1 MRCFHLAL
9 VLGVVVA
16 FPIASHGD
24 GRRAARRK
32 RAREAGGSTAAPDR
46 PPLRSAAPSRR
57 PRRPSRPAVAE
68 PLSLPRAEI
77 AGAALAKLVPEGRAV
92 TRVTV
97 VGAHRARL
105 ELERGA
111 PGGGD
116 ALEVD
121 TRALNQ
127 ELDQPAWLACRD
139 ALDVTA
145 SEFSAAAF
153 DDSRF
158 VKRSELLAIKAGECA
173 RPKVGGEAVRFG
185 RANEPRAVAQYARE
199 TGHSVAPTGLWL
211 DARGRW
217 GASPDGVV
225 VDSRDGSEGLLEVKC
240 SFARRRKPA
249 HPQFEHCPRRY
260 YAQVQGQLALAGRE
274 WCDLVLWIPRNS
286 PQKNYCV
293 VRVARDRKFWD
304 DELEPALARFSED
317 LERRRSANEARP

>member
-1 MRCFHLAL
+1 M
-9 VLGVVVA
+9 VG

-32 RAREAGGSTAAPDR
+32 RAREASQPGGSAPALER
-46 PPLRSAAPSRR
+46 PPPRRSSSPSRR
-57 PRRPSRPAVAE
+57 PRPAAA
-68 PLSLPRAEI
+68 PPPPALPRAEI
-77 AGAALAKLVPEGRAV
+77 AGAALDKLVPEGRAV
-92 TRVTV
+92 ARVTV

-121 TRALNQ
+121 TRALHQ

-139 ALDVTA
+139 ALDATA
-145 SEFSAAAF
+145 SEFSSAAF
-153 DDSRF
+153 DDGRF
-158 VKRSELLAIKAGECA
+158 MKRSELLAIKAGEQA
-173 RPKVGGEAVRFG
+173 RAKVGGEAVRFG

-199 TGHSVAPTGLWL
+199 TGHRVAPTGLWL

-225 VDSRDGSEGLLEVKC
+225 VDCRDGSEGLLEVKC

-260 YAQVQGQLALAGRE
+260 YAQVQGQLALADRE

-317 LERRRSANEARP
+317 LERRRSANAALP